1 MIRSGPAHH
10 NLWQDL
16 LLSPQ
21 NSSKS
26 TTLLQKKIQKLVLS
40 HKYQK
45 MLDFVDN
52 DCLKENIVFILLL
65 RSVGFYS
72 FVGCRTHVTW
82 LLYLLPTVV
91 CLFHVFI
98 FFEKY
103 RPWLWTVLFLLF
115 QLLHFLIYIVWAFLG
130 GNGFS
135 GIRSSSFTALILFRK
150 VSFKLADFL
159 PLEVGVFSMFN
170 RQWEGVWTKLFES
183 SSFWF
188 GTNGNRIDLTS
199 QYSV

>member
-1 MIRSGPAHH
+1 
-10 NLWQDL
+10 
-16 LLSPQ
+16 
-21 NSSKS
+21 
-26 TTLLQKKIQKLVLS
+26 
-40 HKYQK
+40 

-65 RSVGFYS
+65 KCWILQF
-72 FVGCRTHVTW
+72 CW
-82 LLYLLPTVV
+82 LQDSCYLTVVSSPAVV

-135 GIRSSSFTALILFRK
+135 GIRSSFTALILFRK
-150 VSFKLADFL
+150 VSIYLISCLWKLA
-159 PLEVGVFSMFN
+159 FN
-170 RQWEGVWTKLFES
+170 RQWGGREGVWMKLFES
-183 SSFWF
+183 SIFWF

-199 QYSV
+199 Q

>member
-1 MIRSGPAHH
+1 
-10 NLWQDL
+10 
-16 LLSPQ
+16 
-21 NSSKS
+21 
-26 TTLLQKKIQKLVLS
+26 
-40 HKYQK
+40 

-65 RSVGFYS
+65 KCWILQF
-72 FVGCRTHVTW
+72 CW
-82 LLYLLPTVV
+82 LQDSCYLTVVSSPAVV

-135 GIRSSSFTALILFRK
+135 GIRSSFTALILFRK
-150 VSFKLADFL
+150 VSIKLADFL

-170 RQWEGVWTKLFES
+170 RQWEGVWVKSFES
-183 SSFWF
+183 SIFWF